1 VKVFLVND
9 TSMWNN
15 HFGCRLIGQTYREL
29 FSRFDL
35 DLIGA
40 CSKHL
45 EEKHL
50 KIMEKA
56 DLIIVNGEGSI
67 RFGRNQHLVDLA
79 GKFPCVLLNAVWQD
93 NPDNPNLK
101 HFKYISVRESLSSR
115 ELTDQGFKNEIVP
128 DIIFT
133 SLFLNS
139 YIKGSPTRDMGFT
152 DCVIKTKRR
161 FYNFK
166 KTEEIKVDTPLV
178 ADYLNQLS
186 SFGRICTGRFHA
198 VVACSV
204 LGIPFSAWPSNSHK
218 IEGLLKDMDV
228 EYLLGRDRSEAAAKC
243 PVYCDEK
250 IGKFVDSAK
259 QRIFQCFS
267 GLHTYV

>member
-1 VKVFLVND
+1 
-9 TSMWNN
+9 MWDN

-45 EEKHL
+45 QSNYL

-67 RFGRNQHLVDLA
+67 RHGRNQHLVDLA
-79 GKFPCVLLNAVWQD
+79 EYFPCVLLNAVWQD
-93 NPDNPNLK
+93 NPDNPKLK

-115 ELTDQGFKNEIVP
+115 ELTDLGVENEIVP
-128 DIIFT
+128 DIIFV
-133 SLFLNS
+133 SMFLNS
-139 YIKGSPTRDMGFT
+139 YIKGSPTGDMGFT
-152 DCVIKTKRR
+152 DCVIKTKKR
-161 FYNFK
+161 FFRK
-166 KTEEIKVDTPLV
+166 PEEIKVDTPLV
-178 ADYLNQLS
+178 ADYLDQLS
-186 SFGRICTGRFHA
+186 SYRRICTGRFHTII
-198 VVACSV
+198 ACSV

-218 IEGLLKDMDV
+218 IEGLLKDMNV
-228 EYLLGRDRSEAAAKC
+228 EYLLGKDRSEAAAKC

-250 IGKFVDSAK
+250 IGKYVDSAK